1 MRCGSGRLTPGI
13 PIRLKVEDAADPTK
27 SVETEATTTVTDGWE
42 TLTFNF
48 ANPAAGTAQL
58 NLANTY
64 NKISMFLNFGVTGA
78 QIGGASTYYFDDLA
92 FGGSTRHRRPGRSR
106 SMTRR

>member
-1 MRCGSGRLTPGI
+1 MRVWAPAAGI
-13 PIRLKVEDAADPTK
+13 PIRLKVEDAADGSK
-27 SVETEATTTVTDGWE
+27 SCETEATTTVANAWE

-48 ANPAAGTAQL
+48 ANPAASTAPL

-64 NKISMFLNFGVTGA
+64 NKISVFPNFGKTGA

-92 FGGSTRHRRPGRSR
+92 FVP
-106 SMTRR
+106 